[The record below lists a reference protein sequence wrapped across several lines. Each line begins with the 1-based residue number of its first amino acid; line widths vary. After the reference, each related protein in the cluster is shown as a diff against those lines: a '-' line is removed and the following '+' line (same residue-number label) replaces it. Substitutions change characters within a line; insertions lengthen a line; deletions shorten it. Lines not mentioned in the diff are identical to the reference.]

1 MRSRLPAAAR
11 APLLAVALLLA
22 LPGPAQPGDLP
33 PRGAQLKDH
42 RDLRLFM
49 REISAD
55 RRALDRLR
63 VRLDRLEALLSA
75 RVLDLRAVGEF
86 HAKVQEEMLREA
98 RLKRLGSRP
107 TLGAAARASSSRP
120 ITQPA
125 GAARPGTAR
134 FFSAADESRVDQI
147 TEGWVALRG
156 RLARADVE
164 ERHRLLAERVTL
176 ARFEL
181 ADDLKAFKAMGGDLA
196 SLTLEDP
203 DAEDGDEATR
213 GP

>member
-1 MRSRLPAAAR
+1 MRSRLPTTAR
-11 APLLAVALLLA
+11 AMLLAVATLLA
-22 LPGPAQPGDLP
+22 WPWPVPAGELP
-33 PRGAQLKDH
+33 PRGAPLKDH

-55 RRALDRLR
+55 RRTLDRLR

-86 HAKVQEEMLREA
+86 HARVQEEMQREA
-98 RLKRLGSRP
+98 RARRLSSRP

-120 ITQPA
+120 VAQPA
-125 GAARPGTAR
+125 GDLRPGTAR

-147 TEGWVALRG
+147 TDAWVALRG

-164 ERHRLLAERVTL
+164 ERRRLLAERVTL

-203 DAEDGDEATR
+203 DAEDGDEATQ